1 MKDSTKAK
9 IDAMNIHELEAD
21 VENARVSPYQ
31 DNEKRRYI
39 NERLSILKSEREE
52 ILRDSSNENKTDV
65 VDLKPN
71 LFGFGINLN
80 ESWRRVKKWWS
91 K

>member
-71 LFGFGINLN
+71 FYGVGINLN

>member
-1 MKDSTKAK
+1 
-9 IDAMNIHELEAD
+9 MNIHELQAD
-21 VENARVSPYQ
+21 VKNARVSPYQ
-31 DNEKRRYI
+31 GNDKRKYI
-39 NERLSILKSEREE
+39 DERLSILKSEREE
-52 ILRDSSNENKTDV
+52 KLRKSGNETKTDV

-71 LFGFGINLN
+71 FFGLGINLN